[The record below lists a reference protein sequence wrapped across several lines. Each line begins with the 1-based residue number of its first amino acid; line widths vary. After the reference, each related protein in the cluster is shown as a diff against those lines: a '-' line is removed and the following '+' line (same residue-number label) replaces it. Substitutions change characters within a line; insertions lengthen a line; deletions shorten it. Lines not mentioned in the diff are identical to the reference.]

1 MNCVNTPHST
11 CSSICQT
18 AHKSPLLFFTSSR
31 FACSPSHEV
40 PSTTSLSCS
49 PPSLHKQADA
59 PFFSCWRHA
68 FPKLLCTS
76 HAVPF
81 SASSFPELWTR
92 FSLRAPLA
100 AGACQ
105 IIVVLLK
112 IFTVITHK
120 YGSNHPRGWMLS
132 TSKLGAKK
140 KKKKGLHP
148 HALPFT
154 CLPLNGEQFPSRW
167 QAIKG
172 FTLLHLVKMLNKE
185 VPFPPCSEREQ
196 AVLVLPR
203 EQISP
208 WHDLPPASR
217 SRAETATA
225 LLLHCTS
232 PQRQSLLVSDV
243 TIPSSPSRVCSTRWC
258 SWKWAGSVCW
268 EAWYFWSRRLRTAC
282 FWLCE
287 LQQPGSVAA
296 IASDCKRLTWKRMGG
311 CDLGLRQN
319 WFCLTVEGSYP
330 GTERWWD
337 SSSFPTV
344 VKPSYCQQK

>member
-1 MNCVNTPHST
+1 MHFQSCFAPRMQYLSQPPPSQSCGLASVSEHLLLLVLVRL
-11 CSSICQT
+11 
-18 AHKSPLLFFTSSR
+18 LLFFWKY
-31 FACSPSHEV
+31 
-40 PSTTSLSCS
+40 LLL
-49 PPSLHKQADA
+49 LHINMA
-59 PFFSCWRHA
+59 
-68 FPKLLCTS
+68 
-76 HAVPF
+76 
-81 SASSFPELWTR
+81 
-92 FSLRAPLA
+92 
-100 AGACQ
+100 
-105 IIVVLLK
+105 
-112 IFTVITHK
+112 VITRESECFPHQ
-120 YGSNHPRGWMLS
+120 NLEQ
-132 TSKLGAKK
+132 KK
-140 KKKKGLHP
+140 KKKRLHP

-268 EAWYFWSRRLRTAC
+268 EAWCFWSRRLRTAC

-344 VKPSYCQQK
+344 MKPSYCQQK